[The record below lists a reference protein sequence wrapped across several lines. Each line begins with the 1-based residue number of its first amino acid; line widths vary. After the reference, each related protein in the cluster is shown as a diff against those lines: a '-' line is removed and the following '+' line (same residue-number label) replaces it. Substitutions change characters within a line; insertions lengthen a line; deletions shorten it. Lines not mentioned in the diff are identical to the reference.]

1 MIVNDINIEEII
13 GVVVLSFDKQPREIV
28 NYDDWIT
35 GALTPIMT
43 LPEEYR
49 YNLLTIKLLVVGNDL
64 EDIEEKESKLQRLFT
79 IGILKEDD
87 SKYLFPYIYQNGTKF
102 IFVKI
107 VGRQLYQAEFQE
119 NTFRN
124 T

>member
-43 LPEEYR
+43 LPEEGR
-49 YNLLTIKLLVVGNDL
+49 
-64 EDIEEKESKLQRLFT
+64 KEAISSR
-79 IGILKEDD
+79 E
-87 SKYLFPYIYQNGTKF
+87 
-102 IFVKI
+102 
-107 VGRQLYQAEFQE
+107 
-119 NTFRN
+119 
-124 T
+124 